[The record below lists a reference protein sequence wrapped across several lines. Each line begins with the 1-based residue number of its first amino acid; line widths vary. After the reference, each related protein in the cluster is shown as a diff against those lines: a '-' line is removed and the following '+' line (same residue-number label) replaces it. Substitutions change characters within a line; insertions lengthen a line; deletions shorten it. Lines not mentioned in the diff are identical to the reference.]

1 MRPGPNKCLQLY
13 YRMPTWEE
21 VYNSAD
27 DRYGVPRSYCGQPG
41 TFYQTYGGGGG
52 PGGWGGYWVREGGYA
67 VWEVQGS
74 TFTYLDKKSI
84 EYRHQNWR
92 RGIPAAVRLVSRP
105 S

>member
-1 MRPGPNKCLQLY
+1 
-13 YRMPTWEE
+13 MPTWED

-27 DRYGVPRSYCGQPG
+27 DRYGEPRSYCDQPGNQPG

-74 TFTYLDKKSI
+74 KFTYLNNKSL
-84 EYRHQNWR
+84 EYCHKNRQC
-92 RGIPAAVRLVSRP
+92 GGPAVRLVPRRAS
-105 S
+105 